1 MKIIH
6 NILMVIGIGALIFAI
21 GSPSAVDAGH
31 ISVGRCFVQML
42 IGVAVFVGTMK
53 AVREI

>member
-6 NILMVIGIGALIFAI
+6 NILVVIGIGALIFAI

-31 ISVGRCFVQML
+31 IGMGRCMVQMAV
-42 IGVAVFVGTMK
+42 GTAVFVGTMK

>member
-6 NILMVIGIGALIFAI
+6 NMLVAIGIGALILVI

-31 ISVGRCFVQML
+31 ISMGRCMVQM
-42 IGVAVFVGTMK
+42 IGGLAVFIGTMK
-53 AVREI
+53 AVRAI

>member
-6 NILMVIGIGALIFAI
+6 NLLMIIGIGALIFAI

-31 ISVGRCFVQML
+31 ISMGRCFVQMAV
-42 IGVAVFVGTMK
+42 GTAVFVGTMK
-53 AVREI
+53 AVRAI